1 MTEQELQELREML
14 DNSSFDE
21 TFNFEDAF
29 EALEDMDNEEFEYF
43 RRLPRHEKRSYIIAR
58 RKGKKRKLQSAHSE
72 PRLMTSESRLMTSE
86 PRLMTLESKK
96 TASKIEPGKT
106 AIFDLKIQMQFYP
119 VNDVYDL
126 TGNFNVPIFGY
137 SALLGNYKKNPEFV
151 TSLGNQFNYSLIM
164 PVGHSL
170 NGISPEKASKLIFEI
185 YGQKGDACKIS
196 VMSEQVPYSQ
206 LLFLLGSHEFVVK
219 RIRYT
224 FQENDANGDNK
235 NLIVTEVSMFGK
247 TSSDS
252 INISSFKSP
261 DQYQKNIIDI
271 NTEINMNADKTIWF
285 PANIGRLNKDEK
297 ERYYSFNM
305 IVEKL

>member
-14 DNSSFDE
+14 ENSSFDE

-43 RRLPRHEKRSYIIAR
+43 RKLPRHEKRSYIIAR

-72 PRLMTSESRLMTSE
+72 PRLMTSE
-86 PRLMTLESKK
+86 PRLMTLENKK
-96 TASKIEPGKT
+96 TASRIEPGKT
-106 AIFDLKIQMQFYP
+106 AIFDLKIQMKFASPPNSQY
-119 VNDVYDL
+119 NL
-126 TGNFNVPIFGY
+126 TGIFNVPIFGY
-137 SALLGNYKKNPEFV
+137 SALLGSYKKNPEFNDK
-151 TSLGNQFNYSLIM
+151 LGDALVYDLIV
-164 PVGHSL
+164 P
-170 NGISPEKASKLIFEI
+170 ISTGRNAVERDNSSNLVFEI
-185 YGQKGDACKIS
+185 SSATKGSCLIS

-206 LLFLLGSHEFVVK
+206 LLFLLGSRDFVIK

-224 FQENDANGDNK
+224 FQENDTNGDNK
-235 NLIVTEVSMFGK
+235 NLIITEVSMFGK

-271 NTEINMNADKTIWF
+271 NTEIYMNADKTIWL
-285 PANIGRLNKDEK
+285 PVNIAKLNERET

-305 IVEKL
+305 MIEKL